1 MSGKS
6 LKSLA
11 WALITAGVLVII
23 ISSIARHFSEAEGMP
38 LSATLDQIYIFMRN
52 HFWEGLATL
61 SLLLGVWFS
70 VIRRRILV
78 SLFFLIFAFLCSFV
92 LPVVF

>member
-6 LKSLA
+6 LKSLT
-11 WALITAGVLVII
+11 WALIAAGVLVII
-23 ISSIARHFSEAEGMP
+23 VSSIAKHFSEGMP
-38 LSATLDQIYIFMRN
+38 LLSNILDQIYIFMRN
-52 HFWEGLATL
+52 HFWEALATL

-78 SLFFLIFAFLCSFV
+78 SLFFLIFAFLCSFAF
-92 LPVVF
+92 PIVF